1 MVYFKDFNKQISWVY
16 NSVIKDVVNKSNGKK
31 TMPVYGFSWSSAED
45 KDINTNVAQK
55 FPNIRSASYFKY
67 QWWDE
72 QDFQNAK
79 SGISK

>member
-1 MVYFKDFNKQISWVY
+1 
-16 NSVIKDVVNKSNGKK
+16 
-31 TMPVYGFSWSSAED
+31 MPVYGFSWSSAED

-67 QWWDE
+67 QWWDK